1 MPVYIMNTLV
11 MAFQIDPAMMDT
23 LSLATAEPE
32 RMTLLDML
40 VQGGLLMIP
49 IAVLSVIAII
59 VIVERW
65 RVISKSSMKME
76 GFLADVHD
84 MLTEGNVRQA
94 IRYCEQTD
102 KPLARIL
109 VKGLQRLGRPIKE
122 IEDAIMSSGKAEAY
136 RLESKM
142 DWLATIAG
150 VAPLLGFL
158 GTVTGMIEAFQQIQT
173 MEGQVNASLLAGGI
187 WEALITTAFGLL
199 VGIIAYGFYN
209 FLLTKINRKIFEL
222 ESASTDFIDLLQTPT
237 PKKTTTAPPAR

>member
-1 MPVYIMNTLV
+1 MYMPFYNLFVLQSDSLF
-11 MAFQIDPAMMDT
+11 ADT
-23 LSLATAEPE
+23 LTQVSAPE
-32 RMTLLDML
+32 ITRMTLIDML
-40 VQGGLLMIP
+40 IQGGWLMVP
-49 IAVLSVIAII
+49 IAILSIIALI
-59 VIVERW
+59 VIIERW

-76 GFLADVHD
+76 SFLSDVHD

-94 IRYCEQTD
+94 IRYCEQTN
-102 KPLARIL
+102 KPLSRIL

-122 IEDAIMSSGKAEAY
+122 IEDAIMSAGKQEAY

-173 MEGQVNASLLAGGI
+173 MEGQVNPSLLAGGI
-187 WEALITTAFGLL
+187 WEALITTAFGLM

-209 FLLTKINRKIFEL
+209 YLLTKINRKIFEL
-222 ESASTDFIDLLQTPT
+222 ETASTDFIDLLQTPT
-237 PKKTTTAPPAR
+237 PKKNA

>member
-1 MPVYIMNTLV
+1 MYMPFFYLL
-11 MAFQIDPAMMDT
+11 ALQIDAVLLDT
-23 LSLATAEPE
+23 LSQVNTPEPA
-32 RMTLLDML
+32 RMTLIDML
-40 VQGGLLMIP
+40 VQGGWLMIP
-49 IAVLSVIAII
+49 IAVLSVIALI
-59 VIVERW
+59 VIIERW

-76 GFLADVHD
+76 SFLSDVHD

-102 KPLARIL
+102 KPLSRIL

-122 IEDAIMSSGKAEAY
+122 IEDAIMSAGKQEAY
-136 RLESKM
+136 RLERKM

-158 GTVTGMIEAFQQIQT
+158 GTVTGMIEAFQQIQS
-173 MEGQVNASLLAGGI
+173 MEGQVNPSLLAGGI
-187 WEALITTAFGLL
+187 WEALITTAFGLM

-222 ESASTDFIDLLQTPT
+222 ETASTDFIDLLQTPA
-237 PKKTTTAPPAR
+237 PKKNS

>member
-1 MPVYIMNTLV
+1 MYMQFIYLL
-11 MAFQIDPAMMDT
+11 ALQIDPVIVDT
-23 LSLATAEPE
+23 LSQVNTPEPA
-32 RMTLLDML
+32 RMTLIDML
-40 VQGGLLMIP
+40 VQGGWLMIP
-49 IAVLSVIAII
+49 IAVLSVIALI
-59 VIVERW
+59 VIIERW

-76 GFLADVHD
+76 SFLSDVHD

-102 KPLARIL
+102 KPLSRIL

-122 IEDAIMSSGKAEAY
+122 IEDAIMSAGKQEAY
-136 RLESKM
+136 RLERKM

-173 MEGQVNASLLAGGI
+173 MEGQVNPSLLAGGI
-187 WEALITTAFGLL
+187 WEALITTAFGLM

-222 ESASTDFIDLLQTPT
+222 ETASTDFIDLLQTPA
-237 PKKTTTAPPAR
+237 PKKNA

>member
-1 MPVYIMNTLV
+1 MLLMLQNLPD
-11 MAFQIDPAMMDT
+11 AD
-23 LSLATAEPE
+23 SLFADSLGIALPEVE
-32 RMTLLDML
+32 RMNLIDML
-40 VQGGLLMIP
+40 IQGGWLMIP
-49 IAVLSVIAII
+49 IALLSVVAVI

-65 RVISKSSMKME
+65 RIISRSSMNME

-102 KPLARIL
+102 KPLSRIL

-122 IEDAIMSSGKAEAY
+122 IEDAIVSAGKQEAY
-136 RLESKM
+136 RLENKM

-158 GTVTGMIEAFQQIQT
+158 GTVTGMIDAFQQIQT
-173 MEGQVNASLLAGGI
+173 MEGQVNPSLLAGGI

-222 ESASTDFIDLLQTPT
+222 EAASTDFIDLLQTPA
-237 PKKTTTAPPAR
+237 PKKTTVVR

>member
-1 MPVYIMNTLV
+1 MLLMLQNLPD
-11 MAFQIDPAMMDT
+11 AD
-23 LSLATAEPE
+23 SLFADSLGIALPEVE
-32 RMTLLDML
+32 RMNLIDML
-40 VQGGLLMIP
+40 IQGGWLMIP
-49 IAVLSVIAII
+49 IALLSVVAVI

-65 RVISKSSMKME
+65 RIISRSSMNME

-102 KPLARIL
+102 KPLSRIL

-122 IEDAIMSSGKAEAY
+122 IEDSIVSAGKQEAY
-136 RLESKM
+136 RLENKM

-158 GTVTGMIEAFQQIQT
+158 GTVTGMIDAFQQIQT
-173 MEGQVNASLLAGGI
+173 MEGQVNPSLLAGGI

-199 VGIIAYGFYN
+199 VGIVAYGFYN

-222 ESASTDFIDLLQTPT
+222 EAASTDFIDLLQTPA
-237 PKKTTTAPPAR
+237 PKKTTVVR